1 MSSSADNSVRID
13 LEAIRRQ
20 FPLLDRQVH
29 GKPLVYLDNAATTQK
44 PQAVLDALDGFYE
57 EDCSNV
63 HRGVHEL
70 SQRATRQLL
79 ASLGGRYRQRQD
91 RSLTVFF
98 PLATDSEQG

>member
-1 MSSSADNSVRID
+1 MRRPDHDGSSDVRENSAGQ
-13 LEAIRRQ
+13 A
-20 FPLLDRQVH
+20 QV
-29 GKPLVYLDNAATTQK
+29 GP
-44 PQAVLDALDGFYE
+44 VLSWNPSTGSLQ
-57 EDCSNV
+57 
-63 HRGVHEL
+63 L